1 MLNLKVRHA
10 PINGLHFWIAL
21 CIASILGCNT
31 GDYFAKFFG
40 HLNGL
45 PLLAVAFLSV
55 LILERRDSGSSK
67 AWYWIAII
75 LVRTAATNLAD
86 WCAHGIGLVPA
97 LAVLA
102 ALLAAVIVSV
112 NLRRDARGIV
122 QGLPTVD
129 ATYWLTMLIAGTLGT
144 ALGDFSSFK
153 TGLGLG
159 GASIVLSL
167 LVAVLVA
174 IKSAESPALPLSYCL
189 VVVAIRTAGTS
200 VGDFFAHTVGLWQSA
215 VYFTLLF
222 VAFFAATARSSP
234 PPQST

>member
-1 MLNLKVRHA
+1 MLNLKFRHA
-10 PINGLHFWIAL
+10 PTDGLHFWTAL

-31 GDYFAKFFG
+31 GDYFARFFG

-45 PLLAVAFLSV
+45 PLLAVAFLAV
-55 LILERRDSGSSK
+55 LFLEQRDSGSSK

-86 WCAHGIGLVPA
+86 WCAHGIGIAPA
-97 LAVLA
+97 LGVLA

-112 NLRRDARGIV
+112 NLRRGAHRIV
-122 QGLPTVD
+122 EGLPTVD

-167 LVAVLVA
+167 LVAGLVA
-174 IKSAESPALPLSYCL
+174 VKSAGSPVLPLSYWL
-189 VVVAIRTAGTS
+189 IVVAIRTAGTS
-200 VGDFFAHTVGLWQSA
+200 VGDFFAHTVGLWQS
-215 VYFTLLF
+215 VVCFTLLF
-222 VAFFAATARSSP
+222 VAFLAATARSSP
-234 PPQST
+234 PQQST